1 MRGVYYRT
9 EKDGTPLATPELRIS
24 ATNNRTVYYDNQ
36 NAKEAALQ
44 NGEIKEGSIV
54 LTGYADGESEVVI
67 KQQPDWE
74 NADDV
79 TYQQVIAGYVAP
91 ADGWFVGDAGPSSGT
106 ATANHLY
113 VNGVVV
119 SRLERNSGY
128 TKDASVQV
136 QVNKGDVIRFENN
149 EVAYASFS
157 FVPFKTVAEPLTL
170 PVNVMNNP
178 SLPDWSRAIAI
189 TAAQL
194 QTGYV
199 CPNNGFIVGNG
210 AGTSAV
216 TELSINNVIC
226 AVGTYAGGTYVRLN
240 ICATVQ
246 SGNICSS
253 RFSKGIWSCNKYLSK
268 TNKYDPNELIEVRTL
283 KRLGYDKKEIDK
295 VAFEN
300 AKKFFNI

>member
-44 NGEIKEGSIV
+44 NDEIKEGSIV

-67 KQQPDWE
+67 KQEPDWD

-91 ADGWFVGDAGPSSGT
+91 ADGWFVGNALTTGGT
-106 ATANHLY
+106 ATANYLY

-128 TKDASVQV
+128 TKDANVQV

-149 EVAYASFS
+149 VVTYASFS

-170 PVNVMNNP
+170 PVNVTTHNVPNWNGII
-178 SLPDWSRAIAI
+178 SF
-189 TAAQL
+189 TYAQANA
-194 QTGYV
+194 GYV
-199 CPNNGFIVGNG
+199 VPVDGQIFIRCSGNG
-210 AGTSAV
+210 ATTITVNGQEIFSHNISA
-216 TELSINNVIC
+216 SF
-226 AVGTYAGGTYVRLN
+226 
-240 ICATVQ
+240 
-246 SGNICSS
+246 ICSVDPVVG
-253 RFSKGIWSCNKYLSK
+253 KGDVIKYTGPSGTWSGKLVPFKN
-268 TNKYDPNELIEVRTL
+268 
-283 KRLGYDKKEIDK
+283 
-295 VAFEN
+295 
-300 AKKFFNI
+300 